1 MEQQLIIRLE
11 KGKFHCVYSDKIA
24 EVIILDENN
33 DVSVM
38 ETAELSLLD
47 PRKLS
52 HIESQLDIIQKKS
65 K

>member
-1 MEQQLIIRLE
+1 MEHQLIIRLE
-11 KGKFHCVYSDKIA
+11 KGKFHCVYSDEIA

-38 ETAELSLLD
+38 ETAEISLLD
-47 PRKLS
+47 VRTLND
-52 HIESQLDIIQKKS
+52 IESQVETIRKNS